1 MKKIFTL
8 GLGLFSMMMVF
19 GQVSPDKYWVQF
31 TDKDNS
37 PYNINNPGAFLTQR
51 SIDRRVKQ
59 GIAIVENDIP
69 VNSTYIQAVKN
80 LGATILTTSRW
91 FNSVTVYTTDN
102 AVVTAINNLPFVKS
116 VQKLGGKEAVG
127 QLDDGRN
134 PSTKPFFENE
144 HYGVQPSE
152 EALKSTG
159 AADSYDYGA
168 AFNQIHMLNGEFL
181 HNLGYDGE
189 GMVIA
194 VQDAGFE
201 NADNLPAFDSLW
213 DNGRI
218 LGYKDFVEPSGTN
231 IFSAHAHGTMVLST
245 MGGNLPGEYV
255 GTAPRASYWLLRSED
270 GGSEYLIEELNW
282 TSAAEF
288 ADSVGADVINSS
300 LGYTEFDDPSQNHTY
315 EDMNGNT
322 TPVTIAADLAV
333 SKGMIVVNSAG
344 NSGSSPW
351 HYIGAPADGD
361 SVFSIGA
368 VDENGDYASFSSVGP
383 TYDGRLKPN
392 VVAQGSG
399 TAICVPGGGVS
410 FGSGTSFSSPI
421 TAGMVACLWQV
432 YPNARNM
439 EVLQAVEKSAS
450 LYGNPDYQMGNGI
463 PNYGLAYGLLTATK
477 AIPANSHEL
486 EIGPNPFTDM
496 ITLGI
501 RRDASVIRRI
511 NLINSSGVNVFST
524 LLAGQASQVTITLPN
539 GLPRGIYMLRIQTDH
554 EVLARKVMK
563 E

>member
-1 MKKIFTL
+1 MILTMKKIFTL
-8 GLGLFSMMMVF
+8 IPAIFLMMFVF

-37 PYNINNPGAFLTQR
+37 PYNVNNPEAFLTQR

-91 FNSVTVYTTDN
+91 FNSVTVYTTDP

-116 VQKLGGKEAVG
+116 IQKIGGKTEA
-127 QLDDGRN
+127 DGS
-134 PSTKPFFENE
+134 PDLSKKPFFINE
-144 HYGVQPSE
+144 RYACPSPQDH
-152 EALKSTG
+152 LKATG
-159 AADSYDYGA
+159 AANSYDYGA
-168 AFNQIHMLNGEFL
+168 AYNQIHMLNGEFL
-181 HNLGYDGE
+181 HNLGYDGD

-201 NADNLPAFDSLW
+201 NANNLPAFDSLW

-218 LGYKDFVEPSGTN
+218 LGYKDFVEPSGVN

-245 MGGNLPGEYV
+245 MGGYLPGEYV
-255 GTAPRASYWLLRSED
+255 GTAPQASYWLLRSED
-270 GGSEYLIEELNW
+270 GDTEYLIEELNW
-282 TSAAEF
+282 ASAAEF

-315 EDMNGNT
+315 EDMDGNT
-322 TPVTIAADLAV
+322 TPITIAADMAM

-344 NSGSSPW
+344 NSGNSPW

-368 VDENGDYASFSSVGP
+368 VDENGNYASFSSVGP

-432 YPNARNM
+432 YPGARNM
-439 EVLQAVEKSAS
+439 EVLQAIEKSAS
-450 LYGNPDYQMGNGI
+450 LYGNPDYEMGNGI
-463 PNYGLAYGLLTATK
+463 PDYGLAYGLLTTTS
-477 AIPANSHEL
+477 PRPVTSSL
-486 EIGPNPFTDM
+486 EAGPNPFHDE
-496 ITLGI
+496 ITLTTTGGTCP
-501 RRDASVIRRI
+501 IRRI
-511 NLINSSGVNVFST
+511 DLINSSGAHVFSS
-524 LLAGQASQVTITLPN
+524 LFNGQRMQATITPPA
-539 GLPRGIYMLRIQTDH
+539 GLPKGIYLLRIQTDNQI
-554 EVLARKVMK
+554 LSRKVIK